1 MSHPILYNKNIKNRV
16 NLKKSF
22 LLSTLIHVFLI
33 FGVSFIFIYKQPL
46 FDSSPV
52 VNIKLANADV
62 DQDPDFLPQV
72 INNLINGNG
81 AESSEL
87 TDDQIKQKTLK
98 VKMLDANSD
107 QNTIESKYLNAWQ
120 RKIERVGHNVLKKEY
135 SQLDLTQL
143 RLVVSIDSLG
153 NLIETK
159 IIDSSGNSEI
169 DKIAKEIVRL
179 ASPFEPFSD
188 EMLSEY
194 EVLQVDRIWKFGSK

>member
-22 LLSTLIHVFLI
+22 LLSTLIHIFLI
-33 FGVSFIFIYKQPL
+33 FGISFVFIYKQPL

-52 VNIKLANADV
+52 VNIRLANADI
-62 DQDPDFLPQV
+62 DQDPDFLPQEK
-72 INNLINGNG
+72 NPINGNS
-81 AESSEL
+81 AELSEL
-87 TDDQIKQKTLK
+87 IDDQIKQNTLK

-120 RKIERVGHNVLKKEY
+120 RKIERVGHSVLKKEY
-135 SQLDLTQL
+135 PQLDLTQL

-159 IIDSSGNSEI
+159 IIDSSGSLEI
-169 DKIAKEIVRL
+169 DKIAQEIVKL

-188 EMLSEY
+188 EMISEY
-194 EVLQVDRIWKFGSK
+194 EVLQVDRIWKFGS

>member
-22 LLSTLIHVFLI
+22 LLSTLIHIFLI
-33 FGVSFIFIYKQPL
+33 FGVSLVFIYKQPL
-46 FDSSPV
+46 FNSSPV
-52 VNIKLANADV
+52 VNIKLANADI
-62 DQDPDFLPQV
+62 DQDPDFLPQEK
-72 INNLINGNG
+72 NPINGNS
-81 AESSEL
+81 AELSEL
-87 TDDQIKQKTLK
+87 IDDQIEQNTLK

-120 RKIERVGHNVLKKEY
+120 RKIERVGHSVLKKEY
-135 SQLDLTQL
+135 PQLDLTQL

-159 IIDSSGNSEI
+159 IIDSSGSLEI
-169 DKIAKEIVRL
+169 DKIAQEIVKL

-188 EMLSEY
+188 EMISEY
-194 EVLQVDRIWKFGSK
+194 EVLQVDRIWKFGS

>member
-22 LLSTLIHVFLI
+22 LLSTLIHIFLI
-33 FGVSFIFIYKQPL
+33 FGISFVFIYKQPL

-52 VNIKLANADV
+52 VNIRLANADI
-62 DQDPDFLPQV
+62 DQDPDFLPQEK
-72 INNLINGNG
+72 NPINGNS
-81 AESSEL
+81 AELSEL
-87 TDDQIKQKTLK
+87 IDDQIEQNTLK

-120 RKIERVGHNVLKKEY
+120 RKIERVGHSVLKKEY
-135 SQLDLTQL
+135 PQLDLTQL

-159 IIDSSGNSEI
+159 IIDSSGSLEI
-169 DKIAKEIVRL
+169 DKIAQEIVKL

-188 EMLSEY
+188 EMISEY
-194 EVLQVDRIWKFGSK
+194 EVLQVDRIWKFGS

>member
-33 FGVSFIFIYKQPL
+33 FGISFIFIYKQPL

-81 AESSEL
+81 AESFEL

-135 SQLDLTQL
+135 SQLNLIQL

-194 EVLQVDRIWKFGSK
+194 EVLQVDRIWKFGS

>member
-22 LLSTLIHVFLI
+22 LLSTLIHIFLI
-33 FGVSFIFIYKQPL
+33 FGVSFVFIYKQPL

-52 VNIKLANADV
+52 VNIKLANADI
-62 DQDPDFLPQV
+62 DQDPDFLPQEK
-72 INNLINGNG
+72 NPINGNS
-81 AESSEL
+81 ADLSEL
-87 TDDQIKQKTLK
+87 IDDQIKQNTLK

-107 QNTIESKYLNAWQ
+107 KNTIESKYLNAWQ
-120 RKIERVGHNVLKKEY
+120 RKIERVGHSVLKKEY
-135 SQLDLTQL
+135 PQLDLTQL

-159 IIDSSGNSEI
+159 IIDSSGSIEI
-169 DKIAKEIVRL
+169 DKIAQEIVKL

-188 EMLSEY
+188 EMISEY
-194 EVLQVDRIWKFGSK
+194 EVLQVDRIWKFGS

>member
-22 LLSTLIHVFLI
+22 LLSTLIHIFLI
-33 FGVSFIFIYKQPL
+33 FGVSFVFIYKQPL
-46 FDSSPV
+46 FNSSPV
-52 VNIKLANADV
+52 VNIKLANADI
-62 DQDPDFLPQV
+62 DQDPNFLPQEK
-72 INNLINGNG
+72 NPINGNSL
-81 AESSEL
+81 ESSEL
-87 TDDQIKQKTLK
+87 IDDQIKQNTLK

-120 RKIERVGHNVLKKEY
+120 RKIERVGHSVLKKEY
-135 SQLDLTQL
+135 PQLNLTQL

-159 IIDSSGNSEI
+159 IIDSSGDLEI
-169 DKIAKEIVRL
+169 DKIAQEIVKL

-188 EMLSEY
+188 EMISEY
-194 EVLQVDRIWKFGSK
+194 EVLQVDRIWKFGS

>member
-22 LLSTLIHVFLI
+22 LLSTLIHIFLI
-33 FGVSFIFIYKQPL
+33 FGVSFVFIYKQPL

-52 VNIKLANADV
+52 VNIKLANADI
-62 DQDPDFLPQV
+62 DQDSDFLPQEK
-72 INNLINGNG
+72 NPINGNS
-81 AESSEL
+81 AELSEL
-87 TDDQIKQKTLK
+87 IDDQIKQNTLK

-120 RKIERVGHNVLKKEY
+120 RKIERVGHSVLKKEY
-135 SQLDLTQL
+135 PQLDLTQL

-159 IIDSSGNSEI
+159 IIDSSGSLEI
-169 DKIAKEIVRL
+169 DKIAQEIVKL

-188 EMLSEY
+188 EMISEY
-194 EVLQVDRIWKFGSK
+194 EVLKVDRIWKFGL

>member
-62 DQDPDFLPQV
+62 DQDPDSLPQV

-120 RKIERVGHNVLKKEY
+120 RKIERVGNNVLKKDY

-194 EVLQVDRIWKFGSK
+194 EVLQVDRIWKFGS

>member
-22 LLSTLIHVFLI
+22 LLSTLIHIFLI
-33 FGVSFIFIYKQPL
+33 FGVSFVFIYKQPL

-52 VNIKLANADV
+52 VNIKLANADI
-62 DQDPDFLPQV
+62 DQDPDFLPQEK
-72 INNLINGNG
+72 NPINGNS
-81 AESSEL
+81 ADLSEL
-87 TDDQIKQKTLK
+87 IDDQIKQNTLK

-120 RKIERVGHNVLKKEY
+120 RKIERVGHSVLKKEY
-135 SQLDLTQL
+135 PQLDLTQL

-159 IIDSSGNSEI
+159 IIDSSGSIEI
-169 DKIAKEIVRL
+169 DKIAQEIVKL

-188 EMLSEY
+188 EMISEY
-194 EVLQVDRIWKFGSK
+194 QVLQVDRIWKFGS

>member
-22 LLSTLIHVFLI
+22 LLSTLIHIFLI
-33 FGVSFIFIYKQPL
+33 FGVSFVFIYKQPL

-52 VNIKLANADV
+52 VNIKLANADI
-62 DQDPDFLPQV
+62 DQDPDFLLQE
-72 INNLINGNG
+72 NNQINGNS
-81 AESSEL
+81 AKSSEL
-87 TDDQIKQKTLK
+87 IDDEIKQNTLK

-120 RKIERVGHNVLKKEY
+120 RKIERVGHSVLKKEY
-135 SQLDLTQL
+135 PQLDLTQL

-159 IIDSSGNSEI
+159 IIDSSGSLEI
-169 DKIAKEIVRL
+169 DKIAQEIVKL

-188 EMLSEY
+188 EMISEY
-194 EVLQVDRIWKFGSK
+194 EVLQVDRIWKFGS

>member
-22 LLSTLIHVFLI
+22 LLSTLIHIFLI
-33 FGVSFIFIYKQPL
+33 FGVSFVFIYKQPL

-52 VNIKLANADV
+52 VNIKLANADI
-62 DQDPDFLPQV
+62 DQDPDFLPQEKNP
-72 INNLINGNG
+72 INENSAKL
-81 AESSEL
+81 SEL
-87 TDDQIKQKTLK
+87 IDDQIKQNTLK

-120 RKIERVGHNVLKKEY
+120 RKIERVGHSVLKKEY
-135 SQLDLTQL
+135 PQLDLTQL

-159 IIDSSGNSEI
+159 IIDSSGSLEI
-169 DKIAKEIVRL
+169 DKIAQEIVKL
-179 ASPFEPFSD
+179 ASPFEPFSY
-188 EMLSEY
+188 EMISEY
-194 EVLQVDRIWKFGSK
+194 EVLQVDRIWKFGS

>member
-22 LLSTLIHVFLI
+22 LLSTLIHIFLI
-33 FGVSFIFIYKQPL
+33 FGISFVFIYKQPL
-46 FDSSPV
+46 FNSSPV
-52 VNIKLANADV
+52 VNIKLANADI
-62 DQDPDFLPQV
+62 DQDPDFLLQEKNP
-72 INNLINGNG
+72 INGNS
-81 AESSEL
+81 AKLSEL
-87 TDDQIKQKTLK
+87 IDDQIKQNTLK

-120 RKIERVGHNVLKKEY
+120 RKIERVGHSVLKKEY
-135 SQLDLTQL
+135 PQLDLTQL

-159 IIDSSGNSEI
+159 IIDSSGSLEI
-169 DKIAKEIVRL
+169 DKIAQEIVRL

-188 EMLSEY
+188 EMISEY
-194 EVLQVDRIWKFGSK
+194 EVLQVDRIWKFGS

>member
-22 LLSTLIHVFLI
+22 LLSTLIHIFLI
-33 FGVSFIFIYKQPL
+33 FGVSLVFIYKQPL
-46 FDSSPV
+46 FNSSPV
-52 VNIKLANADV
+52 VNIKLANADI
-62 DQDPDFLPQV
+62 DQDPDFLPQEK
-72 INNLINGNG
+72 NPINGNS
-81 AESSEL
+81 AKLSEL
-87 TDDQIKQKTLK
+87 IDDQIKQNTLK

-120 RKIERVGHNVLKKEY
+120 RKIERVGHSVLKKEY
-135 SQLDLTQL
+135 PQLDLTQL

-159 IIDSSGNSEI
+159 IIDSSGSLEI
-169 DKIAKEIVRL
+169 DKIAQEIVKL

-188 EMLSEY
+188 EMISEY
-194 EVLQVDRIWKFGSK
+194 EVLQVDRIWKFGS

>member
-22 LLSTLIHVFLI
+22 LLSTLIHIFLI
-33 FGVSFIFIYKQPL
+33 FGVSFVFIYKQPL

-52 VNIKLANADV
+52 VNIKLANADI
-62 DQDPDFLPQV
+62 DQDPDFLPQEK
-72 INNLINGNG
+72 NPINGNS
-81 AESSEL
+81 ADLSEL
-87 TDDQIKQKTLK
+87 IDDQIKKNTLK

-120 RKIERVGHNVLKKEY
+120 RKIERVGHSVLKKEY
-135 SQLDLTQL
+135 PQLDLTQL

-159 IIDSSGNSEI
+159 IIDSSGSLEI
-169 DKIAKEIVRL
+169 DKIAQEIVKL

-188 EMLSEY
+188 EMISEY
-194 EVLQVDRIWKFGSK
+194 EVLKVDRIWKFGL

>member
-81 AESSEL
+81 AESSKL
-87 TDDQIKQKTLK
+87 IDDQIKQKTLK

>member
-22 LLSTLIHVFLI
+22 LLSTLIHIFLI
-33 FGVSFIFIYKQPL
+33 FGVSFVFIYKQPL

-52 VNIKLANADV
+52 VNIKLANADI
-62 DQDPDFLPQV
+62 DQDPDFLPQEK
-72 INNLINGNG
+72 NPINGNS
-81 AESSEL
+81 ADLSEL
-87 TDDQIKQKTLK
+87 IDDQIKQNTLK

-120 RKIERVGHNVLKKEY
+120 RKIERVGHSVLKKEY
-135 SQLDLTQL
+135 PQLDLTQL

-159 IIDSSGNSEI
+159 IIDSSGDLEI
-169 DKIAKEIVRL
+169 DKIAQEIVKL

-188 EMLSEY
+188 EMISEY
-194 EVLQVDRIWKFGSK
+194 EVLQVDRIWKFGS

>member
-22 LLSTLIHVFLI
+22 LLSTFIHIFLI
-33 FGVSFIFIYKQPL
+33 FGVSFVFIYKQPL

-52 VNIKLANADV
+52 VNIKLANADI
-62 DQDPDFLPQV
+62 DQDPDFLPQEK
-72 INNLINGNG
+72 NPINGNS
-81 AESSEL
+81 ADLSEL
-87 TDDQIKQKTLK
+87 IDDQIKQNTLK

-120 RKIERVGHNVLKKEY
+120 RKIERVGHSVLKKEY
-135 SQLDLTQL
+135 PQLDLTQL

-159 IIDSSGNSEI
+159 IIDSSGSLEI
-169 DKIAKEIVRL
+169 DKIAQEIVKL

-188 EMLSEY
+188 EMISEY
-194 EVLQVDRIWKFGSK
+194 EVLQVDRIWKFGS

>member
-22 LLSTLIHVFLI
+22 LLSTLIHIFLI
-33 FGVSFIFIYKQPL
+33 FGVSFVFIYKQPL
-46 FDSSPV
+46 FNSSPI
-52 VNIKLANADV
+52 VNIKLANADI
-62 DQDPDFLPQV
+62 DQDPDFLPQEK
-72 INNLINGNG
+72 NPINGNS
-81 AESSEL
+81 AKLSEL
-87 TDDQIKQKTLK
+87 IDDQIKQNTLK

-120 RKIERVGHNVLKKEY
+120 RKIERVGHSVLKKEY
-135 SQLDLTQL
+135 PQLDLTQL

-159 IIDSSGNSEI
+159 IIDSSGSLEI
-169 DKIAKEIVRL
+169 DKIAQEIVKL

-188 EMLSEY
+188 EMISEY
-194 EVLQVDRIWKFGSK
+194 EVLQVDRIWKFGS

>member
-22 LLSTLIHVFLI
+22 LLSTFIHIFLI
-33 FGVSFIFIYKQPL
+33 FGVSFVFIYKQPL
-46 FDSSPV
+46 FNSSPV
-52 VNIKLANADV
+52 VNIKLANADI
-62 DQDPDFLPQV
+62 DQDPNFLPQEK
-72 INNLINGNG
+72 NPINGNSL
-81 AESSEL
+81 ESSEL
-87 TDDQIKQKTLK
+87 IDDQIKQNTLK

-120 RKIERVGHNVLKKEY
+120 RKIERVGHSVLKKEY
-135 SQLDLTQL
+135 PQLDLTQL

-159 IIDSSGNSEI
+159 IIDSSGSLEI
-169 DKIAKEIVRL
+169 DKIAQEIVKL

-188 EMLSEY
+188 EMISEY
-194 EVLQVDRIWKFGSK
+194 EVLQVDRIWKFGS